1 MDEAMITPGP
11 AQDPYRLVGLTLTGK
26 YRLVGYVGSGGM
38 GAVYRALVTDSGRRV
53 AVKILKPD
61 VVANDRDCAP
71 LFEQEVEAV
80 RCLEHPNIVRLFDS
94 GNDQGISFMVM
105 EWLDGQTLEEVV
117 SVGRLSLERVDRI
130 LAQVCDALEAAH
142 AERIIHLDL
151 KPGNIFLL
159 SDGRPDDFVK
169 VIDFGMSRV
178 LTRDSGT
185 TVTKFGGTIQYCAPE
200 QFGGKVSGRSDIYGL
215 GATLYHLLTGL
226 VPFGTSYIYAKMHG
240 DQLPPLPAI
249 RGVRPDVP
257 PAVERV
263 VKRALSRD
271 PDERQQSARQLY
283 EDFHRAACG
292 ATATTRRF
300 PWPAL
305 SRPSFRITVPP
316 KTSFTLW
323 LSLSLATLSWLAAG
337 VVLFNFAFDRPVS
350 VRNGSDVYPPP
361 GPEVNT
367 SRPVPPDANRK
378 SQRARPTDTAAQPDT
393 PGSPVARMG
402 TPVVPSSAVEPAETR
417 TGPRLSPVLDLDFA
431 RDVPPQPGSVVLGR
445 EFIERGTIFV
455 PPSDETAPELDP
467 RRTASSANPRD
478 EEQRLMALVNE
489 QRRRRGLQPLSLD
502 GELSKVARQHA
513 QGMARDGYFNHRDR
527 GGKDVT
533 ARAKEV
539 GLTDWKALTENI
551 AYNQGFDDP
560 TGFAVERWMISQK
573 HRENILNREF
583 THAGVGIARTN
594 DGTYYFT
601 QVLMKR

>member
-1 MDEAMITPGP
+1 MITPGP

-337 VVLFNFAFDRPVS
+337 VVLFNFAFD
-350 VRNGSDVYPPP
+350 
-361 GPEVNT
+361 
-367 SRPVPPDANRK
+367 
-378 SQRARPTDTAAQPDT
+378 
-393 PGSPVARMG
+393 
-402 TPVVPSSAVEPAETR
+402 
-417 TGPRLSPVLDLDFA
+417 
-431 RDVPPQPGSVVLGR
+431 
-445 EFIERGTIFV
+445 
-455 PPSDETAPELDP
+455 
-467 RRTASSANPRD
+467 
-478 EEQRLMALVNE
+478 
-489 QRRRRGLQPLSLD
+489 
-502 GELSKVARQHA
+502 
-513 QGMARDGYFNHRDR
+513 
-527 GGKDVT
+527 
-533 ARAKEV
+533 
-539 GLTDWKALTENI
+539 
-551 AYNQGFDDP
+551 
-560 TGFAVERWMISQK
+560 
-573 HRENILNREF
+573 
-583 THAGVGIARTN
+583 
-594 DGTYYFT
+594 
-601 QVLMKR
+601 